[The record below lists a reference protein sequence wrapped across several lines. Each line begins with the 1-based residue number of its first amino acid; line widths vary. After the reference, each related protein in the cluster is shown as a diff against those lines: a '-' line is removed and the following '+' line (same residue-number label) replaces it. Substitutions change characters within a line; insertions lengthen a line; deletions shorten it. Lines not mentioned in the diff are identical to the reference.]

1 QNVAV
6 KIRLTR
12 MGKIRTPQYR
22 IVIADSRVKRDG
34 KVIENVGIYHPKESP
49 SRIEVKSDRIQ
60 HWLSVGAQ
68 PSETVKAILRKTGD
82 WQQFK
87 GLPAPAPL
95 KVAAAKPEKES
106 LYIEALKA
114 SGVDPSKAYVPEEAA
129 KAAEKPAS
137 KSKKS
142 AEKADESAKTEEAKT
157 ETAEAS
163 EEKGE

>member
-1 QNVAV
+1 MAV

-34 KVIENVGIYHPKESP
+34 KVIENVGIYHPKENP

-68 PSETVKAILRKTGD
+68 PSDTVKAILRKTGD
-82 WQQFK
+82 WQRFK
-87 GLPAPAPL
+87 GLPEPAPL
-95 KVAAAKPEKES
+95 KVAEAKPEKES
-106 LYIEALKA
+106 LYVAALKE
-114 SGVDPSKAYVPEEAA
+114 SGIDPSKAYVSEEAA
-129 KAAEKPAS
+129 KAGDTKPAA

-142 AEKADESAKTEEAKT
+142 AEKADESAKTEEVEA
-157 ETAEAS
+157 AADEAS
-163 EEKGE
+163 ETKGE

>member
-1 QNVAV
+1 VAV

-34 KVIENVGIYHPKESP
+34 KVIENVGIYHPKENP

-68 PSETVKAILRKTGD
+68 PSDTVKAILRKTGD
-82 WQQFK
+82 WQKFK
-87 GLPAPAPL
+87 GLPEPAPL
-95 KVAAAKPEKES
+95 KVKEPKPEKES

-129 KAAEKPAS
+129 KAADTKPAS

>member
-1 QNVAV
+1 VAV

-34 KVIENVGIYHPKESP
+34 KVIENVGIYHPKENP

-95 KVAAAKPEKES
+95 KVAEPKPEKET
-106 LYIEALKA
+106 LYVAALKE
-114 SGVDPSKAYVPEEAA
+114 SGIDPSKAYVSEEAA
-129 KAAEKPAS
+129 KAAP

-142 AEKADESAKTEEAKT
+142 AAKADESAKTEEVEA
-157 ETAEAS
+157 TADEAS
-163 EEKGE
+163 ETKGE